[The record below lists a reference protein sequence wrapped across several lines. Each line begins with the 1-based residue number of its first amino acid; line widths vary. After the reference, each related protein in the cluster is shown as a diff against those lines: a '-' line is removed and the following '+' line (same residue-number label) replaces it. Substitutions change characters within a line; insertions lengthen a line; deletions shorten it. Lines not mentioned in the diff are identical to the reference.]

1 MATKTLQ
8 GFYTKIGNKGIFLES
23 SLEKKSKTVVD
34 RMIESVGK
42 VSGAAPFIIEHNK
55 ENKACR
61 ESMQQKMAKATLDN
75 RMTSSG
81 QPYVTIYGDGFCD
94 NFQSET
100 YGDLI
105 IVREKD
111 VDNAQINGQEHIFGD
126 RFDRELEYILHMLQT
141 TNQPTAVITISDNP
155 MLKDYKFLITPIPN
169 K

>member
-8 GFYTKIGNKGIFLES
+8 GFYTKIGDKGVFLES

-34 RMIESVGK
+34 RMIEAVGM
-42 VSGAAPFIIEHNK
+42 VSGAAPFIIEHDK

-61 ESMQQKMAKATLDN
+61 ESMQRKMAKATLDN

-81 QPYVTIYGDGFCD
+81 QPYVAIYGDGFCD
-94 NFQSET
+94 AFESET
-100 YGDLI
+100 YGDLL
-105 IVREKD
+105 IVREKN
-111 VDNAQINGQEHIFGD
+111 VGNAQINGHEYLFDEKFGG
-126 RFDRELEYILHMLQT
+126 ELEYILHMLQT